1 MSTSKNRFK
10 EDLNDS
16 FGWISSR
23 ITQETIKLRKVER
36 KIERST
42 SDRVVSCQFARAAA
56 ISTTIHELRLK
67 LIEIEKNE
75 QKRKHHR

>member
-1 MSTSKNRFK
+1 MSTSKNRFEK
-10 EDLNDS
+10 DLNDS

-23 ITQETIKLRKVER
+23 ITEETIKLRKVER
-36 KIERST
+36 KIERAT

-67 LIEIEKNE
+67 LIEIKNNE
-75 QKRKHHR
+75 QKRKHNR

>member
-23 ITQETIKLRKVER
+23 ITEETIKLRKVER
-36 KIERST
+36 KIERAT

-56 ISTTIHELRLK
+56 ISATIHELRIK
-67 LIEIEKNE
+67 LIEIKNNE
-75 QKRKHHR
+75 QKRKYNR

>member
-1 MSTSKNRFK
+1 MSTSKNRFEK
-10 EDLNDS
+10 DLNDS

-23 ITQETIKLRKVER
+23 ITEETIKLRKVER
-36 KIERST
+36 KIERAT

-67 LIEIEKNE
+67 LIEIENNE
-75 QKRKHHR
+75 QKKKTS